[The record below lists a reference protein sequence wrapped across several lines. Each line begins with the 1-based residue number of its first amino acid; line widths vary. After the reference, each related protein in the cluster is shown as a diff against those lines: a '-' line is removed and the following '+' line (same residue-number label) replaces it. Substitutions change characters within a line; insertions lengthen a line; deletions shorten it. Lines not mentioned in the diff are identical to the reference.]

1 MESLRS
7 WVGILNITKIT
18 VFSNFPHLKRPWCW
32 EGLTE
37 DEMAGWHHRLNE
49 HGFGWTLGGGD
60 GQGGLACC
68 SSCGR
73 KESDMT
79 ERLNW
84 TKNNS
89 RIWFR
94 TLSIALKEEL
104 KVLDLVFWLNYYSF
118 VSLDCFLVFLHF
130 LSSLI
135 KFSLWN
141 LEGLGGSSLSINKR
155 QGDTRVVTVPGKA
168 IQYPTSFQ

>member
-1 MESLRS
+1 MKS
-7 WVGILNITKIT
+7 WLIWKDPDAGKDWRQEEKGT
-18 VFSNFPHLKRPWCW
+18 
-32 EGLTE
+32 TE
-37 DEMAGWHHRLNE
+37 DGQDGWMASPTQ
-49 HGFGWTLGGGD
+49 WTWVWVNCRSLWWT
-60 GQGGLACC
+60 
-68 SSCGR
+68 GR
-73 KESDMT
+73 PGVLQFMRSQRVGHDWAT
-79 ERLNW
+79 ELNW

-89 RIWFR
+89 RIWLR

-168 IQYPTSFQ
+168 TQYPTSFQ